1 MFPKQFDT
9 PSKAVIYTVLIE
21 VDTHFVHLRFAPRF
35 IWYVNAVGTFQRM
48 GLVPKLRPSN
58 RAHFF
63 WRTKHNFL
71 KTITHNENMSTKR
84 KAWFPPVEGHPL
96 KKGRPNKSNCIK
108 DAVELVSG
116 SFCNHRS
123 KFAMFSE
130 NFPAEIHNFWR
141 QNFCFLHTFC
151 TNKFFAGCRSQDST

>member
-1 MFPKQFDT
+1 LFPKQFDT
-9 PSKAVIYTVLIE
+9 PSKAVIYTVFIE
-21 VDTHFVHLRFAPRF
+21 VDAHFVHLRFAPRF

-96 KKGRPNKSNCIK
+96 KRTTQQ
-108 DAVELVSG
+108 ELLHQG
-116 SFCNHRS
+116 CRQIGEWLICNHRS